1 MPPPKE
7 PTGWC
12 IGTQENGAWYL
23 SLNDRKNSYTY
34 QPTAQRQAINDGKW
48 HQLTVSV
55 DKTKG
60 EVWMY
65 LDGRNVAIYQIEGL
79 KSLESKIRTI
89 IGGSDEEQDW
99 ECRGEWMAFNG
110 KIDEVKM

>member
-1 MPPPKE
+1 
-7 PTGWC
+7 
-12 IGTQENGAWYL
+12 
-23 SLNDRKNSYTY
+23 
-34 QPTAQRQAINDGKW
+34 
-48 HQLTVSV
+48 
-55 DKTKG
+55 
-60 EVWMY
+60 MY

-110 KIDEVKM
+110 KSMK